1 MSASNIRSLIRA
13 VLLVV
18 TAFGLSLSAEQVGA
32 LMLLAEAAL
41 RVAIRNPQYA
51 DLGAESEEG
60 DY

>member
-13 VLLVV
+13 VLLVF

-32 LMLLAEAAL
+32 VMLLAEAVL

-51 DLGAESEEG
+51 DLEPDGAEEF
-60 DY
+60 